1 MFLDAARRGA
11 AEIII
16 GLGGSA
22 TNDGGF
28 GMARALGFR
37 FFSGPKEL
45 TGGVSELAKLTRIE
59 APVAA
64 GVSPANSTTQPT
76 RLPPQLKII
85 AAVDVKNPLL
95 GENGATR
102 VFGPQKGATKDDID
116 ILERSLTRLADVV
129 AKEFGIDY
137 RNEPGAGAAGGL
149 GFGLMSFCSA
159 KIRPGFDVVAQAIA
173 LEAKIKD
180 ADVVITG
187 EGSLDRQ
194 TLEGKTPAG
203 VARLAR
209 KLDKP
214 VVAIVGRA
222 TNDPEVREV
231 FDAVYENARPGMS
244 QEENM
249 KRAAELL
256 RGNACELAKNL

>member
-1 MFLDAARRGA
+1 
-11 AEIII
+11 
-16 GLGGSA
+16 
-22 TNDGGF
+22 
-28 GMARALGFR
+28 
-37 FFSGPKEL
+37 
-45 TGGVSELAKLTRIE
+45 LAKLTIVGALVPSAR
-59 APVAA
+59 PK
-64 GVSPANSTTQPT
+64 GRRLTQPT

-116 ILERSLTRLADVV
+116 ILEQALTKVANVV
-129 AKEFGIDY
+129 AEEFGFDY

-149 GFGLMSFCSA
+149 GFGLMSFCGA
-159 KIRPGFDVVAQAIA
+159 KIRPGFDVVAEAVG
-173 LEAKIKD
+173 LEAKIED
-180 ADVVITG
+180 ADIVITG

-194 TLEGKTPAG
+194 TLEGKTPVG

-209 KLDKP
+209 KLGKR
-214 VVAIVGRA
+214 VFAMVGRA

-231 FDAVYENARPGMS
+231 FDAVYANTRPGMS

-256 RGNACELAKNL
+256 RENARDLAQTL